1 MISGGQREDVRSNS
15 AWAAGC
21 WRLVVR
27 MWCVLCRTS
36 RWFRIGM
43 DSSGNMTKTF
53 YKGGP
58 LAMVLTLGTDV
69 GLL

>member
-1 MISGGQREDVRSNS
+1 
-15 AWAAGC
+15 
-21 WRLVVR
+21 

-36 RWFRIGM
+36 RWFPIGM